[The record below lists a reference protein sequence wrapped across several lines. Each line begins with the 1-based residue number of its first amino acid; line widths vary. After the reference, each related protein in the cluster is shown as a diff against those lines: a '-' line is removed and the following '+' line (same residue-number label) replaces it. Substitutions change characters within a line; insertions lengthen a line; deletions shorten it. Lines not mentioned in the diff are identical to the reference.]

1 MGSGKLITR
10 NRIIAASLAVLVI
23 GAAGWFWWQ
32 SKRIEWYGGVQPF
45 MRKLR
50 ELEQQTA
57 AQLAKAE
64 KLPED
69 FEQMEQLSQDSQDI
83 LAVFTR
89 WKDPRLTDPKF
100 GPLALE
106 LERQANMLEK
116 NWDHGTRDQARQSLA
131 GLAKACNACHEQLV
145 GGKPPTI
152 SPDVKTP

>member
-1 MGSGKLITR
+1 LSTR
-10 NRIIAASLAVLVI
+10 NRIILVTSLLLVI
-23 GAAGWFWWQ
+23 GGAGWYWWQ
-32 SKRIEWYGGVQPF
+32 YRRIEWYGGVQPF
-45 MRKLR
+45 MRTLR
-50 ELEQQTA
+50 GLEQQTA
-57 AQLAKAE
+57 AELAKSP

-89 WKDPRLTDPKF
+89 WKDARLSDPRF

-116 NWDHGTRDQARQSLA
+116 NWDHGTRDQARQSLD
-131 GLAKACNACHEQLV
+131 GLTKACNACHQQLA

-152 SPDVKTP
+152 SPEPQTP